1 MSVNEGQLDLMLH
14 RLFNR
19 IKRNKLIT
27 PTAYEKGLA
36 RYRRLHPESLEKD
49 KEQINQW
56 LARVAEKRRQE
67 QQAGSENL
75 SHGEDAKVVQALYAL
90 RETARAA
97 FMRHPAATE
106 YDFRRCWPS
115 IREEMLKRYALEE
128 LTENPAL
135 SLGVAGQ
142 ASEAKGTLVA
152 TQEPCGPNLQLL
164 KRTAASD

>member
-1 MSVNEGQLDLMLH
+1 MLH

-27 PTAYEKGLA
+27 RTEYEKALA
-36 RYRRLHPESLEKD
+36 RYRRLHPESLEED

-56 LARVAEKRRQE
+56 LAQVAAKRRE
-67 QQAGSENL
+67 QQRVN
-75 SHGEDAKVVQALYAL
+75 GEDRCSGEYARRSKALYEL

-115 IREEMLKRYALEE
+115 LREEILKRHALDE
-128 LTENPAL
+128 LAENPDL
-135 SLGVAGQ
+135 SQTVARLT
-142 ASEAKGTLVA
+142 SEATLVA
-152 TQEPCGPNLQLL
+152 TQESHGPNLQLL
-164 KRTAASD
+164 KRSAGSD